1 MHKNHQWVM
10 MTLIKIRGPLINN
23 VVCEFSSKSKV
34 ARFAGVFTSLT
45 KSKNLEI

>member
-23 VVCEFSSKSKV
+23 VVYEFSSKLGLV
-34 ARFAGVFTSLT
+34 YFAGVFASLT
-45 KSKNLEI
+45 KSKNYEI